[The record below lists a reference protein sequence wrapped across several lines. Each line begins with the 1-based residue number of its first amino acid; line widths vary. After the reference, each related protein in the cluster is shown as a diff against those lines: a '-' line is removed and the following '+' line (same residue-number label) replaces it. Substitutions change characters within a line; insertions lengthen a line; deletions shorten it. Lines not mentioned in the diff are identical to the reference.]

1 MLNPVYVILI
11 TAGVTYIFRFLP
23 MLFMKKPIKNQFI
36 RSFLTYIPYTALS
49 AMIFPSIIFV
59 AGDAYWYVGLIAF
72 IVTSL
77 VALKSKN
84 IFVVA
89 ISASLT
95 VFIAL
100 LIAGAYA

>member
-11 TAGVTYIFRFLP
+11 TAGVTYALRFIP
-23 MLFMKKPIKNQFI
+23 MLFMKKPIENTFI

-49 AMIFPSIIFV
+49 AMIFPAIIFST
-59 AGDAYWYVGLIAF
+59 GDATWYVGLIAF
-72 IVTSL
+72 VVTSL
-77 VALKSKN
+77 VALKSRN

-95 VFIAL
+95 VLIAL
-100 LIAGAYA
+100 LIISVFA

>member
-23 MLFMKKPIKNQFI
+23 MLLMKKPIENKFV

-77 VALKSKN
+77 VALRSNN